1 MGKGCLARAAAP
13 TSSGREGERGG
24 GGGGSS
30 LGSLA
35 RSNSRGWN
43 HPLFPGRAV
52 PFPEGTR
59 EGAEVPAGGAGRRA
73 APGAGG
79 RWSLLARE
87 RGEAKPLAPQP
98 PLSPRHL
105 PALSAGLRRAAQA
118 RSAAVSVAAE
128 PGPGASQAGRR
139 ARGEGVGPARRS
151 AGELE
156 GQKRRRPPPCACGQ
170 GCATPPPALGRL
182 GRRLA
187 AAPGLAGRAPGTG
200 ECEGGAARAPDCCR
214 GRGRAGAASCGRG
227 QGRPDGALETE
238 TLPSFSGGM
247 ARPSPIPKAVPT
259 LRRAPRPRLASV
271 PRCFF
276 SEWCLWGRDLGLL
289 ASRRA
294 RMGPVRGARVEKPG
308 PDGSCAASLGR
319 GPPSV
324 PRWPSGL
331 AGWRGDPPAA
341 HPLPAPG
348 VTTFRLLSPQPV

>member
-1 MGKGCLARAAAP
+1 M
-13 TSSGREGERGG
+13 
-24 GGGGSS
+24 
-30 LGSLA
+30 
-35 RSNSRGWN
+35 
-43 HPLFPGRAV
+43 
-52 PFPEGTR
+52 
-59 EGAEVPAGGAGRRA
+59 
-73 APGAGG
+73 
-79 RWSLLARE
+79 
-87 RGEAKPLAPQP
+87 
-98 PLSPRHL
+98 
-105 PALSAGLRRAAQA
+105 
-118 RSAAVSVAAE
+118 AAE

-187 AAPGLAGRAPGTG
+187 AAPGGPRGLVSVRAERPGHRT
-200 ECEGGAARAPDCCR
+200 A
-214 GRGRAGAASCGRG
+214 AGAAGVRAQLPAGEGRE
-227 QGRPDGALETE
+227 GRMAPLKLKPCLRFLAGWRAPP
-238 TLPSFSGGM
+238 PSRRQFH
-247 ARPSPIPKAVPT
+247 P